1 MSTVRSNA
9 PAFPGGLEWF
19 NVDGT
24 VKMSEQR
31 GKVVLIDFCSYCS
44 VHCRHAL
51 VDLRRLASR
60 YRGDLVII
68 GVHAPCFPSELR
80 RTHVQK
86 SINRYN
92 IEYPVI
98 HDAGHRLRK
107 LYGIK
112 TLPTQVLIDHEGY
125 IVGSLSG
132 DGNGARLEQVIGSL
146 LGRRA
151 GKAMRVRSS
160 FQSRPSPEP
169 KGVLSFPGRIV
180 AARDRVYIAD
190 SGNHRILVTSTS
202 GHVLRQY
209 GGEGQGFLDGDGLS
223 AAFDNPQG
231 IAVNDDFL
239 FVADE
244 GNHAIRRIHLR
255 TDEVV
260 TIAGTGI
267 RGGTRPGPG
276 ATPER
281 TALNSPADIVFH
293 NGDLL
298 IAMAGAH
305 QIWRL
310 SLLRNTLEV
319 FSGSGSEGL
328 ADGPPSKASFAQ
340 PTGLTVCGD
349 KLYTVDATAS
359 AVRAVDPR
367 TGYVST
373 LVGEGVFAFGGEDGI
388 GPAGRLQYPLDIKAD
403 QGQDMLW
410 VADTY
415 NNKIRRIGVKTRH
428 VSSVLLDRRLDE
440 PGGLAFSNNTLYI
453 ANTNAHEVLRLNTD
467 NGQTEAL
474 NVTEE
479 HTEIRP

>member
-1 MSTVRSNA
+1 
-9 PAFPGGLEWF
+9 
-19 NVDGT
+19 
-24 VKMSEQR
+24 
-31 GKVVLIDFCSYCS
+31 
-44 VHCRHAL
+44 
-51 VDLRRLASR
+51 
-60 YRGDLVII
+60 
-68 GVHAPCFPSELR
+68 
-80 RTHVQK
+80 
-86 SINRYN
+86 
-92 IEYPVI
+92 
-98 HDAGHRLRK
+98 
-107 LYGIK
+107 
-112 TLPTQVLIDHEGY
+112 
-125 IVGSLSG
+125 
-132 DGNGARLEQVIGSL
+132 
-146 LGRRA
+146 
-151 GKAMRVRSS
+151 MRVRSS